1 MSTNFTPPPMPSYGP
16 SPVPPPPPPRKN
28 RTLLV
33 AVAAAVVAAVVSA
46 AVTAGVTGDDEAGP
60 APTVTVTETASVGG
74 GDTPAAE
81 EESAEE
87 APAASE
93 DTDDGVH
100 ALDET
105 VTYESDVEVSLSGF
119 ERTVSSE
126 YAMPEK
132 TPYARFTVKVRN
144 SGTKTLDTTLLTVNC
159 SYGKDG
165 RSSESVFDS
174 DTGLDGTPQ
183 TKLLAGRSIN
193 VPWGCELPKGEKLIQ
208 IEVAPDFDS
217 ETAIFTGPV
226 T

>member
-1 MSTNFTPPPMPSYGP
+1 MSNDFTPPPMPSYGP
-16 SPVPPPPPPRKN
+16 PPVPPPPPPRKN
-28 RTLLV
+28 RTVLV
-33 AVAAAVVAAVVSA
+33 AVASAVVAAAVSA
-46 AVTAGVTGDDEAGP
+46 AVTAGVGGDDEAGP
-60 APTVTVTETASVGG
+60 APTVTVTETASVNG
-74 GDTPAAE
+74 GDTPAA
-81 EESAEE
+81 AEE

-105 VTYESDVEVSLSGF
+105 VTYESDVEVTLSGF

-132 TPYARFTVKVRN
+132 TPYARFTVKVKN

-183 TKLLAGRSIN
+183 TKLLAGRSIS

>member
-1 MSTNFTPPPMPSYGP
+1 MSNNFTPPPMPSYGP
-16 SPVPPPPPPRKN
+16 PPVPPPPPPRRN
-28 RTLLV
+28 RAVLV
-33 AVAAAVVAAVVSA
+33 AVAAAVVAAAVSA

-60 APTVTVTETASVGG
+60 APTVTVTETASVSG

-81 EESAEE
+81 EAAEE

-93 DTDDGVH
+93 DTDDGVY

-132 TPYARFTVKVRN
+132 TPYARFTVKVKN
-144 SGTKTLDTTLLTVNC
+144 SGSKTLDTTLLTVNC

-174 DTGLDGTPQ
+174 DTGLDGNPQ
-183 TKLLAGRSIN
+183 TKLLAGRSIS

>member
-1 MSTNFTPPPMPSYGP
+1 
-16 SPVPPPPPPRKN
+16 
-28 RTLLV
+28 
-33 AVAAAVVAAVVSA
+33 
-46 AVTAGVTGDDEAGP
+46 
-60 APTVTVTETASVGG
+60 
-74 GDTPAAE
+74 AAE
-81 EESAEE
+81 ET
-87 APAASE
+87 PAASE
-93 DTDDGVH
+93 DTDDGVY

-105 VTYESDVEVSLSGF
+105 VTYESDVEVTLSGF

-132 TPYARFTVKVRN
+132 TPYARFTVKVKN

-183 TKLLAGRSIN
+183 TKLLAGRSIS

-226 T
+226 R